1 MMHKFP
7 LVSVGI
13 PTFNRVALLDEA
25 IKCTVNQTYKNLE
38 IIISDNATPGD
49 EVEVLVK
56 SYMDNDKRIIFK
68 KHTLNHGG
76 EKNFQ
81 YLINKAK
88 GKYFL
93 FAGDDDIRSLDFI
106 EKNLFFLERNIDY
119 VASISPV
126 RFENRD
132 FDKYVM
138 GDDSIDEDDSADRV
152 IRFYNRWH
160 ANGRFYSL
168 IRRQELQ
175 KIYSINYFFG
185 GDWIVIIRLLQLGK
199 FKRISEGELILGAN
213 GTSHNSNY
221 FSDYRNSF
229 INWFIPFKDVTSI
242 SFLLLRKANMKRK
255 VKLLLRLLKLNYTA
269 FYWQSKSEI
278 YKLYKKISG

>member
-1 MMHKFP
+1 MCKSP

-13 PTFNRVALLDEA
+13 PTFNRVALLDQA
-25 IKCTVNQTYKNLE
+25 IKCAVNQTYKNLE

-49 EVEVLVK
+49 EVESLVK
-56 SYMDNDKRIIFK
+56 SYMDKDKRIIFK
-68 KHTLNHGG
+68 KHTLNYGG
-76 EKNFQ
+76 EKNFE
-81 YLINKAK
+81 YLINKAQ
-88 GKYFL
+88 GKYFV

-106 EKNLFFLERNIDY
+106 KKNLLFLERNIDY
-119 VASISPV
+119 VASTSPV

-132 FDKYVM
+132 FDKFVM
-138 GDDSIDEDDSADRV
+138 GDDSLDEDDSADRV
-152 IRFYNRWH
+152 IHFYNRWH

-175 KIYSINYFFG
+175 KIYSTNFFFG
-185 GDWIVIIRLLQLGK
+185 SDWIVIISLLQLGK

-221 FSDYRNSF
+221 FSTYRNSF
-229 INWFIPFKDVTSI
+229 INWFIPFKDVISI

-255 VKLLLRLLKLNYTA
+255 VKLLYRLLKLNFTA

>member
-1 MMHKFP
+1 MCKSP

-13 PTFNRVALLDEA
+13 PTFNRVALLDQA
-25 IKCTVNQTYKNLE
+25 IKCAVNQTYKNLE

-49 EVEVLVK
+49 EVESLVK
-56 SYMDNDKRIIFK
+56 SYMDKDKRIIFK
-68 KHTLNHGG
+68 KHTLNYGG
-76 EKNFQ
+76 EKNFE
-81 YLINKAK
+81 YLINKAQ
-88 GKYFL
+88 GKYFV

-106 EKNLFFLERNIDY
+106 EKNLLFLERNIDY
-119 VASISPV
+119 VASTSPV

-132 FDKYVM
+132 FDKFVM

-152 IRFYNRWH
+152 IHFYNRWH

-175 KIYSINYFFG
+175 KIYSTNFFFG
-185 GDWIVIIRLLQLGK
+185 SDWIVIISLLQLGK

-221 FSDYRNSF
+221 FSTYRNSF
-229 INWFIPFKDVTSI
+229 INWFIPFKDVISI

-255 VKLLLRLLKLNYTA
+255 VKLLYRLLKLNFTA

>member
-1 MMHKFP
+1 MCKSP

-13 PTFNRVALLDEA
+13 PTFNRVALLDKA

-49 EVEVLVK
+49 EVESLVK
-56 SYMDNDKRIIFK
+56 SYMDKDKRISFK
-68 KHTLNHGG
+68 KHTLNYGG
-76 EKNFQ
+76 LKNFE

-88 GKYFL
+88 GKYFV
-93 FAGDDDIRSLDFI
+93 FAGDDDVRSLDFI

-119 VASISPV
+119 VASTSPV

-152 IRFYNRWH
+152 IHFYNRWH
-160 ANGRFYSL
+160 GNGRFYSL

-175 KIYSINYFFG
+175 KIYSINDFFG

-199 FKRISEGELILGAN
+199 FKRISEGELILGAE
-213 GTSHNSNY
+213 GTSHNSDY
-221 FSDYRNSF
+221 FSTSRNSF

-242 SFLLLRKANMKRK
+242 SLLLLKKENMKRK
-255 VKLLLRLLKLNYTA
+255 FKLLFRLLKLNYTA

-278 YKLYKKISG
+278 YKFYKKISG

>member
-1 MMHKFP
+1 MCKSP

-13 PTFNRVALLDEA
+13 PTFNRVALLDQA
-25 IKCTVNQTYKNLE
+25 IKCIVNQTYKNLE

-49 EVEVLVK
+49 EVESLVK
-56 SYMDNDKRIIFK
+56 SYMDKDKRIIFK
-68 KHTLNHGG
+68 KHTLNYGG
-76 EKNFQ
+76 EKNFE
-81 YLINKAK
+81 YLINKAQ
-88 GKYFL
+88 GKYFV

-106 EKNLFFLERNIDY
+106 EKNLLFLERNIDY
-119 VASISPV
+119 VASTSPV

-132 FDKYVM
+132 FDKFVM
-138 GDDSIDEDDSADRV
+138 GDDSLDEDDSADRV
-152 IRFYNRWH
+152 IHFYNRWH

-175 KIYSINYFFG
+175 KIYSTNFFFG
-185 GDWIVIIRLLQLGK
+185 SDWIVIISLLQLGK

-221 FSDYRNSF
+221 FSTYRNSF
-229 INWFIPFKDVTSI
+229 INWFIPFKDVISI

-255 VKLLLRLLKLNYTA
+255 VKLLYRLLKLNFTA

>member
-1 MMHKFP
+1 MCKSP

-13 PTFNRVALLDEA
+13 PTFNRVALLDQA
-25 IKCTVNQTYKNLE
+25 IKCIVNQTYKNLE

-49 EVEVLVK
+49 EVESLVK
-56 SYMDNDKRIIFK
+56 SYMDKDKRIIFK
-68 KHTLNHGG
+68 KHTLNYGG
-76 EKNFQ
+76 EKNFE
-81 YLINKAK
+81 YLINKAQ
-88 GKYFL
+88 GKYFV

-106 EKNLFFLERNIDY
+106 EKNLLFLERNIDY
-119 VASISPV
+119 VASTSPV

-132 FDKYVM
+132 FDKFVM

-152 IRFYNRWH
+152 IHFYNRWH

-175 KIYSINYFFG
+175 KIYSTNFFFG
-185 GDWIVIIRLLQLGK
+185 SDWIVIISLLQLGK

-221 FSDYRNSF
+221 FSTYRNSF
-229 INWFIPFKDVTSI
+229 INWFIPFKDVISI

-255 VKLLLRLLKLNYTA
+255 VKLLYRLLKLNFTA

>member
-1 MMHKFP
+1 MCKSP

-13 PTFNRVALLDEA
+13 PTFNRVALLDQA
-25 IKCTVNQTYKNLE
+25 IKCAVNQTYKNLE

-49 EVEVLVK
+49 EVESLVK
-56 SYMDNDKRIIFK
+56 SYMDKDKRIIFK
-68 KHTLNHGG
+68 KHTLNYGG
-76 EKNFQ
+76 EKNFE
-81 YLINKAK
+81 YLINKAQ
-88 GKYFL
+88 GKYFV

-106 EKNLFFLERNIDY
+106 EKNLLFLERNIDY
-119 VASISPV
+119 VASTSPV

-132 FDKYVM
+132 FDKFVM
-138 GDDSIDEDDSADRV
+138 GDDSLDEDDSADRV
-152 IRFYNRWH
+152 IHFYNRWH

-175 KIYSINYFFG
+175 KIYSTNFFFG
-185 GDWIVIIRLLQLGK
+185 SDWIVIISLLQLGK

-221 FSDYRNSF
+221 FSTYRNSF
-229 INWFIPFKDVTSI
+229 INWFIPFKDVISI

-255 VKLLLRLLKLNYTA
+255 VKLLYRLLKLNFTA